1 LIVTLILGA
10 AAQPAPVAA
19 DSSIG
24 LSARYDVSAQ
34 LSFKAG
40 TLGVRSM
47 ATVKNSTAEPV
58 DALLFNLLP
67 ARIGDLV
74 LDEVLV
80 DEVPAQV
87 AVSDQ
92 TLLVGLPTALEPA
105 ASAVVT
111 VAYSARLR
119 TNAKDKN
126 WMFAKI
132 NGVVTAYRWIPWL
145 SRGVKFK
152 RPNFGD
158 PFVTGVSPSV
168 RVSLTSDRKLVYA
181 TTGRRMRNDGLV
193 QEFEAKKV
201 RDFNFTASPHYS
213 ITKGSKNGIKIR
225 VYTISLPPA
234 TMFKWARRSLN
245 KFGKWVGAYPY
256 SHFSVA
262 QTEGGTGMEAP
273 GLIWIPRSTKKANL
287 PYLIAHETAHQW
299 FYAVVGNDQAAEPY
313 ADEAPADFLAR
324 ELIANRRKSKCA
336 PDRLDGRLYDYSA
349 SCYFEVIYI
358 QGGNYL
364 DAYRRRVGETA
375 FWSGMR
381 SYYAEYKF
389 EIGGTR
395 QLLDALDAAAS
406 AELAGG
412 HEQRFP
418 SIFPV
423 K

>member
-1 LIVTLILGA
+1 MLLGA
-10 AAQPAPVAA
+10 AARPAPVAA
-19 DSSIG
+19 DSSLG
-24 LSARYDVSAQ
+24 LTARYDVSAQ
-34 LSFKAG
+34 LNFKAG
-40 TLGVRSM
+40 TL
-47 ATVKNSTAEPV
+47 TVHSAAKVDNGTDEPV

-67 ARIGDLV
+67 ARIGDMV
-74 LDEVLV
+74 LGDVLV
-80 DEVPAQV
+80 DEAPAQV
-87 AVSDQ
+87 AVADQ
-92 TLLVGLPTALEPA
+92 TLLVGLPTPLEPE
-105 ASAVVT
+105 ASATVT

-119 TNAKDKN
+119 ANAKDKN
-126 WMFAKI
+126 WMFAKL

-158 PFVTGVSPSV
+158 PFVTGVSPLV
-168 RVSLTSDRKLVYA
+168 RVSLTSDRKLIYA
-181 TTGRRMRNDGLV
+181 TTGRRTKNDGLL
-193 QEFEAKKV
+193 QEFEATKV
-201 RDFNFTASPHYS
+201 RDFNFSASPHYK
-213 ITKGSKNGIKIR
+213 ITKGKKNGIKIR

-234 TMFKWARRSLN
+234 AMFKWARRSLN
-245 KFGKWVGAYPY
+245 KFGQWVGAYPY
-256 SHFSVA
+256 SHYSVA

-273 GLIWIPRSTKKANL
+273 GLTWIPRSTKKANL
-287 PYLIAHETAHQW
+287 AYLIAHETAHQW

-324 ELIANRRKSKCA
+324 ELLANRRKSKCA
-336 PDRLDGRLYDYSA
+336 ADRLDGRLYDYSS

-364 DAYRRRVGETA
+364 DDYRRRVGETA

-381 SYYAEYKF
+381 EYYSEYKF
-389 EIGGTR
+389 KIGGTR
-395 QLLDALDAAAS
+395 QLLDALDGAAA

-418 SIFPV
+418 SIYPV